1 MTLAIYTRATEGM
14 QDFAKAV
21 LEETFLDPAVDTP

>member
-14 QDFAKAV
+14 QDAATAAQ
-21 LEETFLDPAVDTP
+21 EETLSRSGC